1 MLLMQNNRLFF
12 QSFLLSL
19 IMSNFKITI
28 MKSIKIISFLLFLVS
43 FVGCFKE
50 RVELDLNSG
59 ENVRLAVEAW
69 ITDLDEVQTITLTTT
84 SDYLGPV
91 DQPPVTDAIVNLSYD
106 NESISLL
113 HKSSGVYAAPLNWRA
128 QPGKEYKLE
137 IIYDGKEY
145 TATSFMDDMPAVE
158 NVFANALEVENDTVK
173 YQVLFSFRDA
183 LGEGNGYY
191 GVDYRKQEPE
201 WNLTTGGFTNDDFI
215 DGFYLDDVTVT
226 EEFYLLGDTVILEVF
241 SIGMEASDFLFD
253 IQTEVF
259 REGLFDP
266 PPVNI
271 RSNISNGAVGY
282 FLVSGAKR
290 VEVIIE

>member
-1 MLLMQNNRLFF
+1 
-12 QSFLLSL
+12 
-19 IMSNFKITI
+19 
-28 MKSIKIISFLLFLVS
+28 MKNIKIIFFLLVMAS

-69 ITDLDEVQTITLTTT
+69 ITDLDEVQTITLTNT

-91 DQPPVTDAIVNLSYD
+91 EQPPVTDATVTVTYD
-106 NESISLL
+106 NESISFL

-128 QPGKEYKLE
+128 EPEKEYTLE
-137 IIYDGKEY
+137 ILHDGKEY
-145 TATSFMDDMPAVE
+145 TASSFMDHMPEVE
-158 NVFANALEVENDTVK
+158 NVFADVWKEENDTVK
-173 YQVLFSFRDA
+173 YEVYFSFKDA
-183 LGEGNGYY
+183 PGEGNGYY

-201 WNLTTGGFTNDDFI
+201 WKLTKGGFTNDEFI
-215 DGFYLDDVTVT
+215 DGLYFEDVTVT
-226 EEFYLLGDTVILEVF
+226 EEFYLLGDTVILETF
-241 SIGMEASDFLFD
+241 SIGMESSNFLFD

-282 FLVSGAKR
+282 FLASGAER
-290 VEVIIE
+290 VEVVVE